1 MGEMKKYL
9 VLIGVILVWW
19 GCHNPT
25 PGYLETG
32 NAQYEPDTMI
42 IRKELDPLK
51 DAYRKMNNAPWVSPK
66 CQGVDGTAP
75 VLFEIVDVTSE
86 DGDAAMFKSFLN
98 IRGGGRMEFPLKVSV
113 PVGHYV
119 VSVRVSNEGY
129 SKVIPDVF
137 TFIVE

>member
-1 MGEMKKYL
+1 MAEMTKYF
-9 VLIGVILVWW
+9 VLIGLILVWW

-32 NAQYEPDTMI
+32 NAQYVPDTMI

-75 VLFEIVDVTSE
+75 LLFEIVDVTSV
-86 DGDAAMFKSFLN
+86 DGDAAMFKSFLK

-113 PVGHYV
+113 PVGHYL

-129 SKVIPDVF
+129 SEVIPDVF